1 MAENLVPRNMEGVHY
16 SLDGSYPDG
25 KSLCLCQRT
34 ADHDPQ
40 YTGIDEGKE
49 GLAAFRRNNPG
60 QSAPK
65 IQDVI
70 TP

>member
-1 MAENLVPRNMEGVHY
+1 MDAHTPTFLNGAHY

-49 GLAAFRRNNPG
+49 GLAAFRRKNPG
-60 QSAPK
+60 ASTPTV
-65 IQDVI
+65 QDI
-70 TP
+70 EIP